1 MTVQVKICGLRD
13 AASVAAAVEGGAR
26 YVGFVFYPKSPRVVD
41 AETAAALIAPLP
53 PSVISVGLFVDPSDN
68 DVLRVLRIAPLRMI
82 QLHGSETPERVAA
95 VKRLTGLPV
104 IKAVGIAS
112 RQDILAARL
121 YESTADLLLLDAK
134 PSAGGLP
141 GGNAAVFD
149 WSLLKDEVFAKP
161 WLLAG
166 GLNEANSESAVAAT
180 GASILDVSSGV
191 EAGVGQKSPAKIK
204 AFLAQARKIET
215 CC

>member
-1 MTVQVKICGLRD
+1 MTVQVKICGLCD

-41 AETAAALIAPLP
+41 PETAAVLIASLP
-53 PSVISVGLFVDPSDN
+53 PSVISVGLFVDPTD
-68 DVLRVLRIAPLRMI
+68 DELLRVLRIAPLRMI
-82 QLHGSETPERVAA
+82 QLHGAETPERVAA
-95 VKRLTGLPV
+95 LKRLTSLPV
-104 IKAVGIAS
+104 IKAIGIAS

-134 PSAGGLP
+134 SPAGGLP
-141 GGNAAVFD
+141 GGNAASFD
-149 WSLLKDEVFAKP
+149 WSLLKNEAFARP

-166 GLNEANSESAVAAT
+166 GLTALNSEAAVAAT

-191 EAGVGQKSPAKIK
+191 EEGVGRKSPAKIK